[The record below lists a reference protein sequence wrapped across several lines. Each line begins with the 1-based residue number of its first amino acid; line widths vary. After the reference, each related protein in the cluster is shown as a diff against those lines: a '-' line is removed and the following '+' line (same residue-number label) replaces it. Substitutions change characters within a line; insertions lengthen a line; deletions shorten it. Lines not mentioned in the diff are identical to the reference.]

1 MEIISTKEFNKLIKN
16 KSKKELH
23 ELIIAG
29 INEDIRMTDNQLLR
43 LVKLKNE
50 RDKYRNLEVAK

>member
-16 KSKKELH
+16 KSKQELQ

-29 INEDIRMTDNQLLR
+29 INEDIRMTDKQLLR
-43 LVKLKNE
+43 LVKLKGEKN
-50 RDKYRNLEVAK
+50 V